1 MSIMRFRR
9 LLPIAATCTLLAVP
23 AAAQLNQPVY
33 PAYDGFL
40 LNEDGTYIIA
50 YAYFSHNHEVV
61 TVPPGA
67 ENAFI
72 LEPFDRQQPTT
83 FRPGHHRF
91 QCVMVVEADFAGG
104 LGWTL
109 SYAGT
114 TTSTSEDM
122 LQYNWE
128 LDDRTARAMLRDLDV
143 ANAPRGVCL
152 NRSPIVR
159 VLGLR
164 NGPDGEPPEITVTL
178 GTDLKLF
185 GSVRDEGLPRGAA
198 LTSDWRQIGGPGNV
212 TFSTPDEP
220 RTLAAFDN
228 PGTYE
233 LELWAS
239 DSMRESNT
247 RVIVHVE
254 AAP

>member
-50 YAYFSHNHEVV
+50 YAYFSHNHETV
-61 TVPPGA
+61 TVPTGA
-67 ENAFI
+67 ENEFA

-83 FRPGHHRF
+83 FHPGHHRF
-91 QCVMVVEADFAGG
+91 QCVMVVDSDFAGR
-104 LGWTL
+104 LQWTL
-109 SYAGT
+109 NYAGT

-128 LDDRTARAMLRDLDV
+128 FDDRTARAVLRDLDV

-164 NGPDGEPPEITVTL
+164 NGPDGEPPEITVTR
-178 GTDLKLF
+178 GTNLKLF
-185 GSVRDEGLPRGAA
+185 GSVRDEGLPRGAT
-198 LTSDWRQIGGPGNV
+198 LTSDWRQIGGPGLV
-212 TFSTPDEP
+212 IFSAPNEP
-220 RTLAAFDN
+220 RTLATFDT

-247 RVIVHVE
+247 RVIVNVE